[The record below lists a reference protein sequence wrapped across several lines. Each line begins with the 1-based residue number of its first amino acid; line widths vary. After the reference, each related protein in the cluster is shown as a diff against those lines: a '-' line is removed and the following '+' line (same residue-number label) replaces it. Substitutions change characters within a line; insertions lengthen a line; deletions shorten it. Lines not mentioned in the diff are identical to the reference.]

1 MKKNILSK
9 LGRFSSIILIVA
21 CSAGDPIETPPEVI
35 SNDTLSILGDPFFEK
50 GLVMK
55 RTDGSTSNVI
65 HPFGAHSGASP
76 IWGMAEWGTQFLL
89 TEEDRVEDT
98 QSVTYANAGKLIS
111 FKKAPHAGHI
121 VMEATTSAE
130 YERPRREGEYWPHL
144 LIEQSFP
151 DQPFVKDLKG
161 LILRFKGRLTKAEMM
176 MSQQDYNPG
185 LHAAQFQL
193 FITVQNMN
201 PHSAYYGDFLW
212 FGIPFY
218 DNRNEQIP
226 VYAAKDIGK
235 DDASGKFIYSA
246 GTTDF
251 MTGTFHSGNEVIIE
265 KDIYPLIDNALKIA
279 RQRGYLTGSF
289 DSDFRITGM
298 NLGWELPGTF
308 DVGFEINDFDLSKVI
323 QK

>member
-1 MKKNILSK
+1 ML
-9 LGRFSSIILIVA
+9 
-21 CSAGDPIETPPEVI
+21 
-35 SNDTLSILGDPFFEK
+35 
-50 GLVMK
+50 K
-55 RTDGSTSNVI
+55 RTNGSTSNVI
-65 HPFGAHSGASP
+65 HPFGPGSGSP
-76 IWGMAEWGTQFLL
+76 IWGMAEWGTRYFL
-89 TEEDRVEDT
+89 TESDRVEDAH
-98 QSVTYANAGKLIS
+98 SVSYVNAGKTIS
-111 FKKAPHAGHI
+111 FKKAPHAGNI
-121 VMEATTSAE
+121 AMQVTTSSE
-130 YERPRREGEYWPHL
+130 YVRPRREGEDWPHL

-161 LILRFKGRLTKAEMM
+161 LILHFRGKLTKAEMKM
-176 MSQQDYNPG
+176 AQQDFNPG

-201 PHSAYYGDFLW
+201 PNSAYYGDFLW

-218 DNRNEQIP
+218 DNRNAQIP

-251 MTGTFHSGNEVIIE
+251 MKGTFHGGNEVTIE
-265 KDIYPLIDNALKIA
+265 KDIYPLIVNALKMA
-279 RQRGYLTGSF
+279 KQRGYLTGSF
-289 DSDFRITGM
+289 DGDFRITGM

-308 DVGFEINDFDLSKVI
+308 DVGFEINDFDISKVT